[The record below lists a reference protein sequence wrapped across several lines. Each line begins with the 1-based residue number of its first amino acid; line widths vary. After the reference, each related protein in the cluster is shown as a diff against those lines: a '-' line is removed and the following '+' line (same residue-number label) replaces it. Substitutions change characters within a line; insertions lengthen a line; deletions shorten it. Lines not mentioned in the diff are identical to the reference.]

1 MAPPKKIMYNRY
13 GFPTVQEDVEGLDFG
28 ILKRK
33 GDMPLSKRHQE
44 MSRYGYNRHG
54 FQQASFG
61 NEFVKDRDPYP
72 SSGTSLIASSSPAKY
87 QDNRYSSSIHHY
99 TSIRH
104 PHPPPNFNNLDDRY
118 YSSQN
123 KDEIL
128 QYFLT
133 NVPGGSTMDYH
144 QKKQIY
150 DLLYSNKT
158 KFADDAR
165 QLAGL
170 RSSSKI
176 LHKLAPDTHVL
187 LHCTASWQIGV

>member
-1 MAPPKKIMYNRY
+1 MSPPKKIMYNRY

-61 NEFVKDRDPYP
+61 NDFVKDRNRYSDPSPFP
-72 SSGTSLIASSSPAKY
+72 SLSSSTSLIASPAKY
-87 QDNRYSSSIHHY
+87 QDNRYSSSVHHY

-118 YSSQN
+118 YTSQN

-128 QYFLT
+128 QYFLSS
-133 NVPGGSTMDYH
+133 VPGGSTMDYN

-158 KFADDAR
+158 KFTDDAR

-170 RSSSKI
+170 HLRKVQSWHKI
-176 LHKLAPDTHVL
+176 
-187 LHCTASWQIGV
+187 SRM